1 MHSSIYDD
9 ALAQLHLSYQGLQDN
24 IITMAREQTRMTE
37 MISRLQG
44 DLETFK
50 AQLRFERHPLVHDV
64 SVKMLG
70 EQNHGTDNVGSFG
83 LLSA

>member
-9 ALAQLHLSYQGLQDN
+9 ALAQLHLNYQGLQDN
-24 IITMAREQTRMTE
+24 IITMAREQTKMTE

-50 AQLRFERHPLVHDV
+50 VDTTHI
-64 SVKMLG
+64 
-70 EQNHGTDNVGSFG
+70 
-83 LLSA
+83 

>member
-50 AQLRFERHPLVHDV
+50 AQLRFERHPLVHNV

>member
-9 ALAQLHLSYQGLQDN
+9 ALAQLHVNYQGLQDN

-50 AQLRFERHPLVHDV
+50 AQLRFERYL
-64 SVKMLG
+64 SVQVFLLT
-70 EQNHGTDNVGSFG
+70 HAPHVG
-83 LLSA
+83 

>member
-9 ALAQLHLSYQGLQDN
+9 ALAQLHLNYQGLQDN
-24 IITMAREQTRMTE
+24 IITMAREQTRTTA

-50 AQLRFERHPLVHDV
+50 AQLTFERHL
-64 SVKMLG
+64 SVQVFLLT
-70 EQNHGTDNVGSFG
+70 HAPHVG
-83 LLSA
+83 